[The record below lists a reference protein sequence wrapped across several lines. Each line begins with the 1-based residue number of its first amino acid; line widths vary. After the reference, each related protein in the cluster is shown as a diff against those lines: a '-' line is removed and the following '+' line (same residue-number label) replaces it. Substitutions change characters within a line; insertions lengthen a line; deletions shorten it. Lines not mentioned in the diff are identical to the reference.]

1 METIGLENGVTVELP
16 PGRGEILPIDA
27 AASQN
32 LTITSSPEV
41 HICVGNSVEDVG
53 DAYRP
58 KSESRQTLLLEEND
72 DE

>member
-1 METIGLENGVTVELP
+1 METIGLENGVIVELP

-53 DAYRP
+53 D
-58 KSESRQTLLLEEND
+58 T
-72 DE
+72 